1 MKLSMLSK
9 GTVDLYN
16 IVKHSQPLLSSHLTV
31 YVDYMYPTME
41 VIFGCPR
48 QNTNHSSKNFSSK
61 VGVITSSKTE
71 STL

>member
-1 MKLSMLSK
+1 MLSK

-16 IVKHSQPLLSSHLTV
+16 TVKHSQPLLNSHLTV
-31 YVDYMYPTME
+31 YVDYIYPTME

-48 QNTNHSSKNFSSK
+48 QNINHSSENFSCK

-71 STL
+71 STV